1 MGVPP
6 WRKPRRGLAVLPSHS
21 VNKNDITMTRAHLI
35 AEDMLMAL
43 ETIRNHKVRSFLTV
57 LGVVIGVTVAIV
69 VASILLGV
77 EDNIQ
82 GSLNEF
88 GVDNLFIVRFDP
100 GFHFSN
106 LSPEERT
113 RKVLTFEDA
122 EAIDELPS
130 IKDVAVQV
138 MPHINDLFQ
147 IPIRIARYKN
157 HELADNIFRG
167 ATSSLADVESSHM
180 KEGRFFT
187 DQEDVHHLDVAVLGY
202 DAEHTLFA
210 DEPAE
215 GKQLLVDGNP
225 YTVIGVF
232 QKKKNPAPG
241 RGDNE
246 IFIPYRTYRKH
257 YPQDDELLILAMA
270 YPGMKSVAEDE
281 ARGLL
286 RMRRRVPLDKPDSF
300 GISSAESLG
309 DQFRQIMSGVF
320 TLVVGVVSVG
330 LLVGGV
336 GVMNIMLMSV
346 TERTREIGVR
356 KAIGAR
362 RRDIS
367 LQFLTEAMTLTGVG
381 GILGVVLSLFI
392 SLVLHLL
399 KLPSSVPLWAVAL
412 GLTVASSVGLFFGI
426 YPAMKA
432 ARLDPVDA
440 LRYE

>member
-1 MGVPP
+1 M
-6 WRKPRRGLAVLPSHS
+6 
-21 VNKNDITMTRAHLI
+21 NRARLVG
-35 AEDMLMAL
+35 EDMRMAL
-43 ETIRNHKVRSFLTV
+43 ETIRSHKVRSFLTV

-82 GSLNEF
+82 ASLNEF
-88 GVDNLFIVRFDP
+88 GVDNLFIFKFDP
-100 GFHFSN
+100 GFHFGR

-113 RKVLTFEDA
+113 RKSLTYDDA
-122 EAIDELPS
+122 MAIRELPPV
-130 IKDVAVQV
+130 KDVAVQV
-138 MPHINDLFQ
+138 LPHIGEHFQ
-147 IPIRIARYKN
+147 MPIRTARYKN

-167 ATSSLADVESSHM
+167 TTSSFADVESSHM
-180 KEGRFFT
+180 KEGRFYT
-187 DQEDVHHLDVAVLGY
+187 EQEDLHRMDLVVLGY
-202 DAEHTLFA
+202 DAEHTLFP

-232 QKKKNPAPG
+232 DKKKNAAPG

-257 YPQDDELLILAMA
+257 YPQDDEILIMAMA
-270 YPGMKSVAEDE
+270 YPGVKNTAEDQI
-281 ARGLL
+281 RGLL
-286 RMRRRVPLDKPDSF
+286 RMRRRVNPDKPDSF

-320 TLVVGVVSVG
+320 MLVVGVVSVG

-362 RRDIS
+362 KRDIS
-367 LQFLTEAMTLTGVG
+367 FQFLTEAMTLTGVG
-381 GILGVVLSLFI
+381 GVLGVALSLAI

-399 KLPSSVPLWAVAL
+399 KFPSSVPLWAVVL
-412 GLTVASSVGLFFGI
+412 GVAVASSVGLFFGI